1 MRKSLSVY
9 HAVTEHSLIRW
20 GAHLCTMARREGLGH
35 AGALH
40 PYPACHREVGTR
52 HWVTTCPWRHL
63 FRLAVHTQLHMRLD
77 TLCAHWKRHA
87 VSAWGVI
94 VLYIYGPDT
103 FALSV
108 GSPDSSSRTRG
119 PYHIRGPFRRS
130 GNRGS
135 GISV

>member
-9 HAVTEHSLIRW
+9 HAVMERGLIRW
-20 GAHLCTMARREGLGH
+20 GTHLHTTARREGLGH
-35 AGALH
+35 AGG
-40 PYPACHREVGTR
+40 PRPCRTCQSEVGAR

-77 TLCAHWKRHA
+77 TLCARWTRRA

-94 VLYIYGPDT
+94 VLYGLDA

-108 GSPDSSSRTRG
+108 GSPDDDDPHPGLGVRTV
-119 PYHIRGPFRRS
+119 YVDPF
-130 GNRGS
+130 GD
-135 GISV
+135 